1 MLFCPSL
8 THLYRSFS
16 SSSSSSS
23 SSTSTINR
31 PGTPIPHIC
40 TDVNTFTPSHS
51 HSLSLPNQRAKSP
64 LAGSSS
70 SPSSP
75 PKHITIPPPPT
86 IVPESLLSL
95 GSGESASTPYPHPN
109 PYLYPS
115 SLSSGA
121 VLNASALDDSS
132 DLSSDDNDDDDAEEY
147 FDSCSSAYI
156 SSPST
161 SASSSTSFSS
171 QDSFNNDHG
180 SGHYANT
187 DADADVSSCFVVPN
201 QAKKP
206 LRPRGQSTPTTTAC
220 LGQEDGDAGIQTQMM
235 DLGACFAAA
244 LTLGI
249 NNSVASQ

>member
-8 THLYRSFS
+8 THLSRSFS
-16 SSSSSSS
+16 SSASSS

-31 PGTPIPHIC
+31 PGTPIPHIR

-64 LAGSSS
+64 LAGTLSSSSSS

-75 PKHITIPPPPT
+75 PKHISIPPPPT

-95 GSGESASTPYPHPN
+95 GPGGESASTPYPHLHPHPN
-109 PYLYPS
+109 SFPYPS
-115 SLSSGA
+115 SSGVE

-132 DLSSDDNDDDDAEEY
+132 DLSSDDDDEDAEEY
-147 FDSCSSAYI
+147 FDSSSSAYI

-171 QDSFNNDHG
+171 HDSFND
-180 SGHYANT
+180 T
-187 DADADVSSCFVVPN
+187 DVSSCFVVPN
-201 QAKKP
+201 QAKKL

-220 LGQEDGDAGIQTQMM
+220 LGQEDGDDNEGIQMQTQMM